1 MTSKS
6 EAPAR
11 TRPPT
16 SDVVGTAILAAVGAF
31 ALVMGFG
38 YGFLEEGG
46 KVGPGFLPVV
56 TGGFILVASLAE
68 ITRMYLTHGQRG
80 GSLMDFTEDIEEE
93 ANAAIGQTADPET
106 EGSSES
112 TQQRDTFGRT
122 ASPRNRAIV
131 KVFGIL
137 LAALLVMPWLGLL
150 LSLTAMVLTVVL
162 WVERK
167 PLLPSVLMAAGAL
180 AGAYLIFVQ
189 ALGVPLPQGAL
200 GLI

>member
-1 MTSKS
+1 MASNIES
-6 EAPAR
+6 PAR
-11 TRPPT
+11 HKPAT

-46 KVGPGFLPVV
+46 QVGPGFLPVV

-68 ITRMYLTHGQRG
+68 IARMYITHGQRG
-80 GSLMDFTEDIEEE
+80 GSLMDFTEEIEEE
-93 ANAAIGQTADPET
+93 AKAAIGQTG
-106 EGSSES
+106 GSDTAATDES
-112 TQQRDTFGRT
+112 VEQRDTFGRT
-122 ASPRNRAIV
+122 SSQRNRAIV
-131 KVFGIL
+131 KVFAIL
-137 LAALLVMPWLGLL
+137 LAALLLMPWIGLL

-167 PLLPSVLMAAGAL
+167 PLLPSVLTAAGAF